1 MSKIS
6 MYMLTSEYMHMLD
19 VHSDP
24 EIDEPTVRDTIEAS
38 GLDEAIEEKAE
49 NYAKVM
55 QELEGQVTILKAEEQ
70 RLSSKRKAC
79 EASID
84 RLKKTLEGAM
94 IATGKTK
101 FKTTLFSFNIQK
113 NAPSVVFDVELDK
126 VPKKWFIKQDP
137 KLDKEG
143 IKKALAEGSKLKF
156 AHLEQTESLRIR

>member
-1 MSKIS
+1 MSLYK
-6 MYMLTSEYMHMLD
+6 LTEEYMHMLE
-19 VHSDP
+19 VLSDP
-24 EIDEPTVRDTIEAS
+24 EIDEQTVRDTIEAS
-38 GLDEAIEEKAE
+38 GLDEAIEDKAE
-49 NYAKVM
+49 NYAKVIK
-55 QELEGQVTILKAEEQ
+55 ELEGQVAMLKAEEQ

-79 EASID
+79 ESSIK

-101 FKTTLFSFNIQK
+101 FKTNLFSFNIQK

-143 IKKALAEGSKLKF
+143 IKKALSEGSKLKF